1 MKKPPKVVKL
11 VMQTVCMLL
20 GVAPQE
26 KKSKKTGKPK
36 LSYWK
41 AAQGKEVL
49 GNPRFQEKLVDF
61 DRSSVTPE
69 TMMEVEDV
77 LTNGN
82 YSYERAHKASAAAAG
97 IFKWVKVTR
106 EYFYI
111 VKEIEPRREAFMLS
125 QKQYEEKK
133 M

>member
-1 MKKPPKVVKL
+1 
-11 VMQTVCMLL
+11 
-20 GVAPQE
+20 
-26 KKSKKTGKPK
+26 
-36 LSYWK
+36 
-41 AAQGKEVL
+41 
-49 GNPRFQEKLVDF
+49 
-61 DRSSVTPE
+61 
-69 TMMEVEDV
+69 MMEVEDV

-133 M
+133 AQLEEKSKKINHLDSALTGL